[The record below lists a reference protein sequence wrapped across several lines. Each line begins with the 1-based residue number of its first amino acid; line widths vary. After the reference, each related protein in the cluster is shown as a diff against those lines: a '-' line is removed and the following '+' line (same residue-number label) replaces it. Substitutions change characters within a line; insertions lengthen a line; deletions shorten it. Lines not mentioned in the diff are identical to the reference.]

1 MTTQDAA
8 PVADQPDSLAVALAL
23 EMAAKV
29 CEDVDNEYEEGRAYV
44 AAERIRTLIPADI
57 AAEAQKAREDAARLD
72 MFESLAIIDEC
83 PYFFNREWWYLEK
96 SYPTLRAAIDAAQ
109 GAK

>member
-44 AAERIRTLIPADI
+44 AAERIRALIPADL
-57 AAEAQKAREDAARLD
+57 AAEAQRQVEDA
-72 MFESLAIIDEC
+72 
-83 PYFFNREWWYLEK
+83 EK
-96 SYPTLRAAIDAAQ
+96 WRKYMRQVEKVKTAMRPQPDDAAIDAARA
-109 GAK
+109 AKWMKGKL

>member
-44 AAERIRTLIPADI
+44 AAERIRALIPANI
-57 AAEAQKAREDAARLD
+57 VAEAQRQADRTIPFCIQVHGTRFNVGCKLSTVIDCIERAFRYFEEDAARD
-72 MFESLAIIDEC
+72 T
-83 PYFFNREWWYLEK
+83 K
-96 SYPTLRAAIDAAQ
+96 
-109 GAK
+109 